1 MPSSITSADRSTSQ
15 GKRIIPTAVAIGLCI
30 VVAMQVRSCLSTRQ
44 RSPVQGRV
52 RVDDR
57 PVTFGVVTVVTA
69 DGSTLTAQIR
79 PDGTYTLPHVP
90 PGPVRIAVSSPEPK
104 TVFQKAAEP
113 SAATSP
119 GGKPSRPSAATRGP
133 DGTGEG
139 GPPRGPEGSAAIA
152 MKTKADPPSSQ
163 SPARPEHAGWF
174 RIPGRYANPLRS
186 GLGGSVAAE
195 GSTIDL
201 DLSAAAD
208 GK

>member
-1 MPSSITSADRSTSQ
+1 MPSSSTSADRSVSQ
-15 GKRIIPTAVAIGLCI
+15 GKRVIATTVVIGLCL
-30 VVAMQVRSCLSTRQ
+30 VVAMQFRSRVATR
-44 RSPVQGRV
+44 RLAPVQGRV
-52 RVDDR
+52 RVGDR

-69 DGSTLTAQIR
+69 DGATLTARIG
-79 PDGTYTLPHVP
+79 PDGTYSLPHVP

-104 TVFQKAAEP
+104 TVVQKAAETPAAAGP
-113 SAATSP
+113 S
-119 GGKPSRPSAATRGP
+119 GRPSGTPAATRGSG
-133 DGTGEG
+133 GTGDG

-152 MKTKADPPSSQ
+152 MKTDAVPPSSQ
-163 SPARPEHAGWF
+163 PPARPEHAGWF

>member
-1 MPSSITSADRSTSQ
+1 MPSSSTSADRSMSQ
-15 GKRIIPTAVAIGLCI
+15 GKRVIATTVVIGLCL
-30 VVAMQVRSCLSTRQ
+30 VVAMQVGGLFSTRQ
-44 RSPVQGRV
+44 QSPVRGRV
-52 RVDDR
+52 RVGDR

-69 DGSTLTAQIR
+69 DGATLTARIS
-79 PDGTYTLPHVP
+79 PDGTYSLPHVP
-90 PGPVRIAVSSPEPK
+90 AGPVRIAVSSPEPK
-104 TVFQKAAEP
+104 TVVQKAAET
-113 SAATSP
+113 SAAASP
-119 GGKPSRPSAATRGP
+119 NGTPSRPPATTRSP
-133 DGTGEG
+133 DGTAAG

-152 MKTKADPPSSQ
+152 MKTDAVPPSSQ
-163 SPARPEHAGWF
+163 PPARPEHAGWF

>member
-1 MPSSITSADRSTSQ
+1 
-15 GKRIIPTAVAIGLCI
+15 
-30 VVAMQVRSCLSTRQ
+30 MQVRSCLSTRQ

-79 PDGTYTLPHVP
+79 PDGTYTLPPIV
-90 PGPVRIAVSSPEPK
+90 
-104 TVFQKAAEP
+104 
-113 SAATSP
+113 
-119 GGKPSRPSAATRGP
+119 
-133 DGTGEG
+133 
-139 GPPRGPEGSAAIA
+139 
-152 MKTKADPPSSQ
+152 Q

-201 DLSAAAD
+201 DLSAAAN